1 MGQSCIPGP
10 FALGERTSPALP
22 RLLVLTICLNVT
34 MHQSGRSLSGGSS
47 VRLSLETGLSVTLLP
62 ADCQLHFCAPGLS
75 VTICASGLSVTL
87 LCFWTVSYTFVLLD
101 CQLHFCQFLFFRRFS
116 FSSIRDSN
124 PCRFGR
130 GSTDIVPRAYAV
142 FWHVLYRPLCYSD
155 GSQLLE
161 RFFRFTAEAG
171 RHWCSEGHVMVM

>member
-62 ADCQLHFCAPGLS
+62 ADCQLHFGAPGLS
-75 VTICASGLSVTL
+75 VTLW
-87 LCFWTVSYTFVLLD
+87 CFWTVSYTLVLLD
-101 CQLHFCQFLFFRRFS
+101 CQLHFLSVPFFSQIFDFDPGIEPMS
-116 FSSIRDSN
+116 FWPRVDKYRTSGR
-124 PCRFGR
+124 CRCWHILLLAALLLGR
-130 GSTDIVPRAYAV
+130 SATTRA
-142 FWHVLYRPLCYSD
+142 
-155 GSQLLE
+155 LLSFYC
-161 RFFRFTAEAG
+161 RSGAAL
-171 RHWCSEGHVMVM
+171 V